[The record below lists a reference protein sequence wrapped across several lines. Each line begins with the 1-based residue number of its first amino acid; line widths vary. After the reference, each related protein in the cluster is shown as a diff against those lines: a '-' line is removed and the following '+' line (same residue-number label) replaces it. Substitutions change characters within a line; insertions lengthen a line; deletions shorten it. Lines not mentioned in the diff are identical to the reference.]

1 MPGLEVKRV
10 RKRAAIWLLALALL
24 SSGQALAQAMETD
37 EAGFAQCC
45 RLLNWYPGEA
55 WTLDGYQLADM
66 NGDGV
71 TDLVAVLRGQDGV
84 SRRLVT
90 AISTPEGSS
99 LHENDRAL
107 PPESP
112 QSPASEI
119 DAQNGAL
126 VLRTRATGDTTRE
139 STYTFVQNGDALVLG
154 AMETVSWQEAS
165 GEAARECFDFSA
177 GSYLQ
182 QSGLRNGS
190 GFSVSETTAEYT
202 FLPET
207 LAFDAFDIAS
217 FPTTWDDFAGDAAV
231 QPAQPTGTAAAA
243 ESDELAQDAPVVC
256 PACGES
262 FGDASAFAAHVCVV
276 YPQTGRMYC
285 DVCGGWYEE
294 GEAFRMHGCQSQ
306 DAAPTPT
313 PAVANTADAETAG
326 QQILCEVCG
335 QTFPEGEAFRSHVC
349 VSRPPDGLVY
359 CDVCGRY
366 FEEGAAF
373 RDHLCAP

>member
-90 AISTPEGSS
+90 AISTPEGYS

-243 ESDELAQDAPVVC
+243 ESDELAQDAPSSVRHAGNPSGMRPPSRRMC
-256 PACGES
+256 AWSTRRRAGCI
-262 FGDASAFAAHVCVV
+262 ATFAADGTKKARRSACTAARARTLRPRPRPRPRRPWPT
-276 YPQTGRMYC
+276 PQTPKPPAADSLRGLRPDLPGRRGVPFPC
-285 DVCGGWYEE
+285 LRLPSPGRAGLLR
-294 GEAFRMHGCQSQ
+294 RM
-306 DAAPTPT
+306 
-313 PAVANTADAETAG
+313 
-326 QQILCEVCG
+326 
-335 QTFPEGEAFRSHVC
+335 
-349 VSRPPDGLVY
+349 RPL
-359 CDVCGRY
+359 
-366 FEEGAAF
+366 
-373 RDHLCAP
+373 L